1 MANLR
6 ASSGIVSAGATIG
19 VADLISVPIGAN
31 SAPLN
36 AFGSNVI
43 DITPQNLREWVIG
56 TFGTNDKLLLY
67 ASMFVVAIGVAALA
81 GLLERTTRPLG
92 SALLVVFGVAG
103 VIAACT
109 RTNAS
114 WTYALPTLLGSL
126 VGLLALRMLIRRID
140 ATPPAKPRTASRRK
154 SDAATEPVG
163 AAPPSEK
170 TARRQLLGGVVGVGM
185 LALLTGLTGRQLAA
199 RANDVSGNRAAVRL
213 PTPTEPAAP
222 IPAAAELQV
231 PGLTSFVTSN
241 SSFYRI
247 DTALTVPQL
256 STDDW
261 KLRIHGMVDREM
273 TISYADMAERMPIER
288 ILTLTCVSNPVGGD
302 LTGNARWLGYRV
314 ADLLAE
320 AGVRSGADMVLSTSV
335 DDFTAGTPLTAL
347 TDGRDAMLAIGM
359 NGEPLP
365 ILHGYP
371 VRLVVPGLYG
381 YLSATKW
388 VIDLEVTRFDRAR
401 GYWARRGWSTQG
413 PIKTEAR
420 IDTPKSSTKLST
432 GPVAIAGIAWAQHR
446 GVTAVEVQVDNDEWK
461 PAQLSQ
467 EYSIDTWRQWVYQWD
482 ATPGQHTVRARATD
496 GTGAVQTAE
505 RTDVIPDGASGY
517 PSVSVR
523 VG

>member
-6 ASSGIVSAGATIG
+6 ASSGIVSAGATLG
-19 VADLISVPIGAN
+19 VAELISVPIGPN
-31 SAPLN
+31 SAPFN
-36 AFGSNVI
+36 AFGSIVI
-43 DITPQNLREWVIG
+43 DSTPQNLREWVIG

-67 ASMFVVAIGVAALA
+67 AAMFLVAIGVAALA

-92 SALLVVFGVAG
+92 SALFVAFGIAG

-109 RTNAS
+109 RANAS
-114 WTYALPTLLGSL
+114 WTYALPTLLGSV
-126 VGLLALRMLIRRID
+126 VGLFALRMLIRRVD
-140 ATPPAKPRTASRRK
+140 AVPPAKLRQASREK
-154 SDAATEPVG
+154 SSAATESAT
-163 AAPPSEK
+163 AAPSSEQL
-170 TARRQLLGGVVGVGM
+170 ARRRLLGGVVGVGV
-185 LALLTGLTGRQLAA
+185 LALVTGLTGRQLAV
-199 RANDVSGNRAAVRL
+199 RANDVSANRAAVRL
-213 PTPTEPAAP
+213 PAPAEPAASV
-222 IPAAAELQV
+222 PAAAELRV
-231 PGLTSFVTSN
+231 SGLTPFITSN

-261 KLRIHGMVDREM
+261 NLHIHGMVDREV
-273 TISYADMAERMPIER
+273 TLSYADLAERTPIER
-288 ILTLTCVSNPVGGD
+288 IFTLTCVSNPVGGD

-320 AGVRSGADMVLSTSV
+320 AGVRSGADMVLSTST

-347 TDGRDAMLAIGM
+347 TDGRDALLAIGM

-365 ILHGYP
+365 VPHGYP

-420 IDTPKSSTKLST
+420 IDTPKSSTKLSA
-432 GPVAIAGIAWAQHR
+432 GPVAIAGIAWAQRR
-446 GVTAVEVQVDNDEWK
+446 GVTAVEVQVDNEDWQ
-461 PAQLSQ
+461 PAQLSE
-467 EYSIDTWRQWVYQWD
+467 EYSIDTWRQWVYQWN
-482 ATPGQHTVRARATD
+482 ATPGPHTVRARATD

-505 RTDVIPDGASGY
+505 SKDVVPDGASGY